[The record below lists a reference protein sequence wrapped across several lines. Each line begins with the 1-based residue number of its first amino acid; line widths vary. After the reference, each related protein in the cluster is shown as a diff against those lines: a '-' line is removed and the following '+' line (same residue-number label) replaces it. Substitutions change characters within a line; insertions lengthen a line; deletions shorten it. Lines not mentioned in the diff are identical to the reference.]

1 MSLFFNDNVSP
12 EATGERVQFLEKL
25 TQGPPGPQG
34 PQGVRGEKGD
44 DGEPGPQ
51 GEQGP
56 IGLTGPQGEQGPIGL
71 TGPQGPQGEPGN
83 ITSDATGITGA
94 SLVTNIVSLTQ
105 ANYDAITSPDASTLY
120 AIV

>member
-25 TQGPPGPQG
+25 TQGPPGPMG
-34 PQGVRGEKGD
+34 PQGVRGEKGEN
-44 DGEPGPQ
+44 GER
-51 GEQGP
+51 
-56 IGLTGPQGEQGPIGL
+56 
-71 TGPQGPQGEPGN
+71 GPQGEPGN

-105 ANYDAITSPDASTLY
+105 ANYDAIPVPDASTLY
-120 AIV
+120 VIIPG